1 MGAQKK
7 GEAQKVSAFT
17 FYFSV
22 VIGILWAVLIFCV
35 MKPLLFALGAS
46 EQTYQFAKQ
55 YAFWVVVVG
64 GLPTI
69 MQLTCSQMLRA
80 VGCSKQAG
88 FGISMGGVLNM
99 LLDPLFMFVI
109 CPKGGEIVGAGIAT
123 MLSNV
128 ITLIYFLII
137 IARVRKTT
145 VLTFALN
152 LGLSDVRSIKS
163 IFTNGFPGA
172 ISNLLFDISQI
183 MINKL
188 MAGYGDIA
196 LASIGIVLKAERIPL
211 NVGVGICQGIIPIV
225 AYNYAAKKYDRM
237 KKTINFSRSCG
248 LVVAALAILLYEV
261 FASQI
266 MHIFINNE
274 ETSILGAEFL
284 RVRCLATP
292 FMFMAFHLLY
302 SFQAMGK
309 AGYSL
314 FLAVVRQL
322 VLYIPVLILTNILFG
337 MYGLVW
343 AQLVS
348 DIFTVIISF
357 VMFGIFVKKNNL

>member
-64 GLPTI
+64 DLPTI

-128 ITLIYFLII
+128 
-137 IARVRKTT
+137 
-145 VLTFALN
+145 
-152 LGLSDVRSIKS
+152 
-163 IFTNGFPGA
+163 
-172 ISNLLFDISQI
+172 ISQI

-248 LVVAALAILLYEV
+248 LVVAVLAILLYEV

-322 VLYIPVLILTNILFG
+322 VLYIPVLILMNILFG